1 MVEGCVCDLWPG
13 PDPGS
18 VSDDQLLLTRRGHLG
33 SEVLPEYEVGRS
45 R

>member
-1 MVEGCVCDLWPG
+1 MVKGCVHDLWPG
-13 PDPGS
+13 PNTGS
-18 VSDDQLLLTRRGHLG
+18 VSDDQLLHTRRGHLR